1 MSPTTTLVITT
12 TTPVS
17 PTTTLVSS
25 TTTPVSP
32 TTPTNCDLLNG
43 CSGHGQ
49 CLPGRV
55 LAVVFI
61 DCLSRGNLM
70 FIYCDLLGKVDFS
83 IEAWS
88 TDCNFT
94 VDLHACSLFHMIF

>member
-1 MSPTTTLVITT
+1 MTPMSPTTTLVITT

-25 TTTPVSP
+25 TTTLVSP
-32 TTPTNCDLLNG
+32 TTTPTNCALLNG

-55 LAVVFI
+55 LTVVKF
-61 DCLSRGNLM
+61 
-70 FIYCDLLGKVDFS
+70 
-83 IEAWS
+83 
-88 TDCNFT
+88 
-94 VDLHACSLFHMIF
+94 